1 MSVSHLRYFGFIAS
15 LIFVFLHFTGLNV
28 LIYVFVLCF
37 PSLRVSTGF
46 NVFSFISWFY
56 MFPFICGFTCF
67 PSLLCLR
74 VSITGLNV
82 FCFPSFHG
90 FKHIFLMCF
99 FCFPSFCGFHVFSF
113 TTVFTCFLHGFKHIC
128 LFKLVFKQNCFYL
141 FSFIEMFS
149 FLFWFKRFSFPCY
162 AKISNFYEHLTK
174 LGLKSFSSHWFKW
187 FSFPCMPKFQILR
200 TLDKA
205 RI

>member
-1 MSVSHLRYFGFIAS
+1 VFI
-15 LIFVFLHFTGLNV
+15 
-28 LIYVFVLCF
+28 LCF

-90 FKHIFLMCF
+90 FKHNFSLCVSFVFLHFM
-99 FCFPSFCGFHVFSF
+99 
-113 TTVFTCFLHGFKHIC
+113 VFTCFPSLLC
-128 LFKLVFKQNCFYL
+128 LRVSFTGLNIFVCLSL
-141 FSFIEMFS
+141 FSNKIVFTC
-149 FLFWFKRFSFPCY
+149 FPSLRCFPSY
-162 AKISNFYEHLTK
+162 F
-174 LGLKSFSSHWFKW
+174 GLNGFPSHV
-187 FSFPCMPKFQILR
+187 MPIFQILR

-205 RI
+205 RVEEFFISLV